1 MTGISVREKAI
12 LALTALCL
20 LLCGGTFFT
29 RDYTQPVRSRSTE
42 TVTVTEQAKSNDPDS
57 LLPGERIDL
66 NTAPPRDLARLP
78 GIGDKRAEEICRH
91 REEHGPFQTVDGLV
105 LVHGIGEVTLENL
118 RQYITVS

>member
-12 LALTALCL
+12 PAIAVLCL

-29 RDYTQPVRSRSTE
+29 QDHTQPVRSRSTE
-42 TVTVTEQAKSNDPDS
+42 AVTVTEPTQSDYPDS

-78 GIGDKRAEEICRH
+78 GIGEKRAEEICRH
-91 REEHGPFQTVDGLV
+91 REEHGPFQTVDELV
-105 LVHGIGEVTLENL
+105 LVYGIGEVTLENL